1 MSKKNNKKGGDKK
14 GGKGGFGKVVVV
26 MTLLLG
32 LGGAAVW
39 FLAPEQAQAQLNSL
53 KDLLGL

>member
-1 MSKKNNKKGGDKK
+1 MSKKNNKK

-39 FLAPEQAQAQLNSL
+39 FLAPEQAQVQLNSL
-53 KDLLGL
+53 KNLLGL